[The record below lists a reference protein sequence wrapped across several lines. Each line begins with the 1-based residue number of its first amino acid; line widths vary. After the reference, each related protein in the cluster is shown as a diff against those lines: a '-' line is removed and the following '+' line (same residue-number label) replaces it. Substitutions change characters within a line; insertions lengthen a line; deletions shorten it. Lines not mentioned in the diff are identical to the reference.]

1 MSPRNRQKV
10 DELHPIIDRTTGE
23 GDLLAAAAAHSEP
36 AVRELI
42 RRNNPRLF
50 RVARGIVSTDAEA
63 EDVVQET
70 YLAAFRRLDSF
81 RGASAFSTWIT
92 RIAINHA
99 LMHQRR
105 KRPEE
110 EYDTVIESAAT
121 SVLHFPGS
129 PLETAEA
136 QLGRHQFRRTLEELV
151 NGLPS
156 ELRLVFV
163 LSETEGMTTKEIGR
177 DLELNP
183 ITVKTRLFRAR
194 RWLRSDLE
202 RRMKGGF
209 DTIFP
214 FDGARCA
221 SMAERVVQG
230 LNAQGY
236 LLDMRPIGI

>member
-1 MSPRNRQKV
+1 MSSRYLKKV
-10 DELHPIIDRTTGE
+10 DELHPIIDRKTSE
-23 GDLLAAAAAHSEP
+23 GDLLAAAIARSEP

-92 RIAINHA
+92 RIAINNA

-110 EYDTVIESAAT
+110 EYDTVIESDVT
-121 SVLHFPGS
+121 SVLPFPGS
-129 PLETAEA
+129 PLENAEG
-136 QLGRHQFRRTLEELV
+136 QLGRHQLRRILEEVV
-151 NGLPS
+151 NGLPP

-163 LSETEGMTTKEIGR
+163 LSETEGMTNKEIAR
-177 DLELNP
+177 DLEINP

-194 RWLRSDLE
+194 KWLRLDLE
-202 RRMKGGF
+202 RRIKGGF
-209 DTIFP
+209 NSIFP
-214 FDGARCA
+214 FDGLRCA
-221 SMAERVVQG
+221 NMAERVVQD
-230 LNAQGY
+230 LSEQGY
-236 LLDMRPIGI
+236 L